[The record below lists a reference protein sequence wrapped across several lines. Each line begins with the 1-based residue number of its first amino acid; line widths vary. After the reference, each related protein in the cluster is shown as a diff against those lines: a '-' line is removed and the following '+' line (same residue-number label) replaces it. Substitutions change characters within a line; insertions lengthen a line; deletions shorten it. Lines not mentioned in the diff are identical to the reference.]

1 MFDTITM
8 SVDIDEMGVV
18 NIGVFHRNTLVATE
32 SNVVYKLK
40 PKSYDLQVQDLI
52 MDKNFKLALQIVVSI
67 N

>member
-40 PKSYDLQVQDLI
+40 PKSYDL
-52 MDKNFKLALQIVVSI
+52 
-67 N
+67 